1 MKKIFLTLALLLT
14 VSFAFAGSKIS
25 HSTINKNHLESFV
38 LKIKYIQLLNY
49 KSLSSNN
56 YSLNDEKQIAFIKIN
71 SIHPEPVCTVTCT
84 AVMADGTVYT
94 STAGNWFS
102 TCSGAETR
110 CKAKLFDQIMGIQ

>member
-1 MKKIFLTLALLLT
+1 MKNIFLTLALLLT

-25 HSTINKNHLESFV
+25 HSNDNKSHLESIV
-38 LKIKYIQLLNY
+38 LKVKYNPLLNF
-49 KSLSSNN
+49 KLLSLNN
-56 YSLNDEKQIAFIKIN
+56 NRLNDEKHAVFVMIN
-71 SIHPEPVCTVTCT
+71 SIHPEPFCTVSCT

-94 STAGNWFS
+94 ATAGNWFS